1 MSKLKIAVMASGSGT
16 NLQSIIDNCLDG
28 IIDAKI
34 VVLISDNPDAFALVR
49 AQRAGIETRIVNPN
63 DYPSKDV
70 FNEAMADALR
80 SYNADLLILA
90 GYMRLVSKVILDCFP
105 QRVINIHPALLP
117 SFTGLKAQQQAL
129 EYGVKFSG
137 CTVHFVDE
145 GMDTGRIIAQAVVPV
160 LSDDTVETLMA
171 RILIEEHKL
180 YPYVV
185 GKFAENKIIT
195 DASGSSR
202 QVFIED

>member
-63 DYPSKDV
+63 DYPSKDA

>member
-28 IIDAKI
+28 IIDARI

-49 AQRAGIETRIVNPN
+49 AQRAGIETRTVNPA
-63 DYPSKDV
+63 DYPSKDE
-70 FNEAMADALR
+70 FNEAMAKVLR
-80 SYNADLLILA
+80 FYEADLLILA

-117 SFTGLKAQQQAL
+117 SFTGLKAQKQAL

-160 LSDDTVETLMA
+160 LPDDTTETLTA
-171 RILIEEHKL
+171 RILVEEHKL

-195 DASGSSR
+195 DTSASSR
-202 QVFIED
+202 RVIIAD